1 MYESF
6 YGLSKRP
13 FALIPDSGFL
23 FPSVTHRRALSYLIY
38 GLGQREG
45 FIVITGDI
53 GTGKTL
59 TIQAIL
65 DYLSNH
71 HIQGARIAAA
81 NVKADEVL
89 SLVASALGISAKIRD
104 KANLLGEL
112 EHALLKKQAHG
123 VLLIVDEAQTFSAE
137 ALEELRI
144 LSNMSFKGRA
154 LVQIALVG
162 QSNLRSVLKAPEM
175 EQLRQRIIAWHQLEP
190 FKLEETME
198 YIQHRLKTAGWVDF
212 PKLDSEIYPLVQEWT
227 SGVPRKINI
236 LMDRFLLYGYLEEK
250 TELSDD
256 DLRAVISEMQDE
268 MRDSALSSAPYDEQ
282 HVAQRSATYAP
293 HAPDRDDTRRA
304 EERLIELERSLMEW
318 LGVSELHID
327 STDSDKS
334 GESLPSQESA
344 LTQRIDRLE
353 RLFAQVR
360 SQVGGKNATSKKPRG

>member
-6 YGLSKRP
+6 YGLSTRP

-65 DYLSNH
+65 DYLSTH

-81 NVKADEVL
+81 NVRPDEVL
-89 SLVASALGISAKIRD
+89 SLVAAALGMSVQVTG

-112 EHALLKKQAHG
+112 ERALLKKHAHG
-123 VLLIVDEAQTFSAE
+123 VLLIVDEAQTFSVE

-144 LSNMSFKGRA
+144 LSNMSHKGKA

-162 QSNLRSVLKAPEM
+162 QSNLREVLNAPQM
-175 EQLRQRIIAWHQLEP
+175 EQLHQRIIAWHQLEP
-190 FKLEETME
+190 FKHEETAD
-198 YIQHRLKTAGWVDF
+198 YIQHRLKTAGWAGSPTID
-212 PKLDSEIYPLVQEWT
+212 PEIYTEVQEWT
-227 SGVPRKINI
+227 RGIPRKINI

-250 TELSDD
+250 V
-256 DLRAVISEMQDE
+256 DLTVEDIRTVINEMQNDVGS
-268 MRDSALSSAPYDEQ
+268 RAWNAPAYVNNGSTSPTSIDTSLIDSAI
-282 HVAQRSATYAP
+282 T
-293 HAPDRDDTRRA
+293 DDVGN
-304 EERLIELERSLMEW
+304 RLIELERSMSEW
-318 LGVSELHID
+318 LGVSEMQDMLID
-327 STDSDKS
+327 QEHFDIRR
-334 GESLPSQESA
+334 PSKEIGLS
-344 LTQRIDRLE
+344 QRVERLE
-353 RLFAQVR
+353 RLF
-360 SQVGGKNATSKKPRG
+360 SKIRNQASASKSITKKSHN